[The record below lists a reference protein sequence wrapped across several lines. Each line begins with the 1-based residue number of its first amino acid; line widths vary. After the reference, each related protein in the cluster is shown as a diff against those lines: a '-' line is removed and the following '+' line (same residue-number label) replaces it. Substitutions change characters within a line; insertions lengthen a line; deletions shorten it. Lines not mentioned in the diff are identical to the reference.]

1 MQLSFASGRKLRDR
15 ADPSGEFRRRG
26 AAVVEMA
33 VVAPVLILLLGGI
46 IQFGGLFFLH
56 NNMVNAAREAARA
69 LAVKKVAV
77 AGSPDCSAPPAGSA
91 EELACNHL
99 SGWASTTFTLAVCN
113 PTVPGPHCDAGSSDV
128 AVEITVPLS
137 EASLWDALG
146 LFQTGTLEA
155 RVIMREEP

>member
-1 MQLSFASGRKLRDR
+1 MAL
-15 ADPSGEFRRRG
+15 
-26 AAVVEMA
+26 VVPM
-33 VVAPVLILLLGGI
+33 LILVFSGI
-46 IQFGGLFFLH
+46 IQFGVIFFLH
-56 NNMVNAAREAARA
+56 NNMVNAARHATRG
-69 LAVKKVAV
+69 LSVKEVTV
-77 AGSPDCSAPPAGSA
+77 GGSASCSGAPAGSA